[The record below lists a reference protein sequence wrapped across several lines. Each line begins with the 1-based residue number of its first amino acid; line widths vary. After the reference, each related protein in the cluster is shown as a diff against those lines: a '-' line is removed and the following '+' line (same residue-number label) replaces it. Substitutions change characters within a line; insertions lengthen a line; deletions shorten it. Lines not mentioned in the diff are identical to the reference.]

1 MNIPTLWNKYTREE
15 AQAAFLP
22 GSSFKRGSW
31 GMSGIVRLQNP
42 TTQGFVLFVNLE
54 QHYTD
59 KFEESIDSNGVLT
72 WQSQPSQTLSSSI
85 VQELIHHQE
94 SNTPVYLFLQTKKTG
109 AKGLYTY
116 MGELSYLAHDANREK
131 PVHFKWALQVLPS
144 KETLKNIPLEL
155 SPSDQITTNTE
166 VNIPIGKLQ
175 ISSQPQ
181 SKGAASSNPLETSK
195 FKAFKRNYEQIE
207 ANNRNLGLAGERLVV
222 EHEKRLLIDAG
233 KPELAQKV
241 EHVSLTRGDGL
252 GYDILSFTPS
262 GDRLLI
268 EVKTTTGD
276 RDSPFYISPNE
287 LNCSH
292 CNASRYKLVRI
303 HDFNIQTGNGQAYE
317 LYGNLNKLLL
327 LKATQFQARLK

>member
-1 MNIPTLWNKYTREE
+1 MNTPTLWKKYTHED

-72 WQSQPSQTLSSSI
+72 WQSQPSQTLSSSV

-94 SNTPVYLFLQTKKTG
+94 NNSPVHLFLQTKKTG
-109 AKGLYTY
+109 SKGLYTY
-116 MGELSYLAHDANREK
+116 MGELCYLAHDANREK

-144 KETLKNIPLEL
+144 EETLKNIPLEL
-155 SPSDQITTNTE
+155 SPSNQTTTDTT
-166 VNIPIGKLQ
+166 VNIPVGKLK
-175 ISSQPQ
+175 ISSHPQ
-181 SKGAASSNPLETSK
+181 SKGASSSNPLETSK
-195 FKAFKRNYEQIE
+195 FKAFKRNYEQME
-207 ANNRNLGLAGERLVV
+207 AKNRNLGLAGERLVV
-222 EHEKRLLIDAG
+222 EHEKQLLIGAG

-241 EHVSLTRGDGL
+241 EHVSLTRGDGF

-268 EVKTTTGD
+268 EVKTTTGN

-292 CNASRYKLVRI
+292 YNASCYKLVRI
-303 HDFNIQTGNGQAYE
+303 YDFNIQNGNGEAYE
-317 LYGNLNKLLL
+317 LKGDLNKLLT
-327 LKATQFQARLK
+327 LKPTQFQAKLK

>member
-1 MNIPTLWNKYTREE
+1 
-15 AQAAFLP
+15 
-22 GSSFKRGSW
+22 
-31 GMSGIVRLQNP
+31 MSGIVRLQNP

-207 ANNRNLGLAGERLVV
+207 AKNRNLGLAGERLVV

-317 LYGNLNKLLL
+317 LYGDLNKLLL